1 MSGRLKQTFLAFE
14 AAHYRRYFVANTI
27 SSFGTWMQRLGISWL
42 VYRLTGSA
50 NWLAII
56 TFAGWFSSFLLMP
69 YAGAVLDGGH
79 RRKILVFSQILGFG
93 QAMTMAVLTL
103 TGHISVLWIF
113 FLSLLLGMTN
123 AFDMPGRHSFINDM
137 FNDRRMLANAIAL
150 NSTGFNMARMVGP
163 ALAGIIVAVYGEG
176 ICFLLNSFSYL
187 PFAWV
192 LATMTLERENIGQVA
207 AGAVGKESESFMVRI
222 IDGLRYSYRHKL
234 IFPMLVLLGVSSFMG
249 MSVHMVLFPVIADR
263 MLGGGATTLGYL
275 TGAMGF
281 GAIIAA
287 LGLASRRKLE
297 GIQRL
302 PPAAFMI
309 YGISTIAMAY
319 CKSLFAAMPFA
330 ALMGAC
336 IVMGWSSSNTLLQT
350 ITERDK
356 ISRVMSLSSM
366 SFTGMSPA
374 GGLFMGWLSTQTSTP
389 TAMVVGGVFCIISS
403 LSCAM
408 RIRHIRPEFN
418 K

>member
-1 MSGRLKQTFLAFE
+1 MKARFTDIFIAFE

-42 VYRLTGSA
+42 VYRLTDSA
-50 NWLAII
+50 NWLAVI
-56 TFAGWFSSFLLMP
+56 TFVGWFSSFLLMP
-69 YAGAVLDGGH
+69 YAGAVLDGG
-79 RRKILVFSQILGFG
+79 RRRQILVASQIIGFSQ
-93 QAMTMAVLTL
+93 AMVMALLTFSGDINVWWVL
-103 TGHISVLWIF
+103 

-123 AFDMPGRHSFINDM
+123 AFDMPGRQSFINEM
-137 FNDRRMLANAIAL
+137 FDDGRMLANAIAM

-163 ALAGIIVAVYGEG
+163 AIAGLIVATWGEG
-176 ICFLLNSFSYL
+176 VCFLINSLSFI

-192 LATMTLERENIGQVA
+192 LASMHLPDEN
-207 AGAVGKESESFMVRI
+207 AGNRSQARADENFRTRI
-222 IDGLRYSYRHKL
+222 IEGLRYSRRHNL
-234 IFPMLVLLGVSSFMG
+234 INPMLMLLAVSSFMG

-281 GAIIAA
+281 GAILAA
-287 LGLASRRKLE
+287 LGLAARRRLD

-302 PPAAFMI
+302 PPAAFAV
-309 YGISTIAMAY
+309 YGIAAIALAH
-319 CKSLFAAMPFA
+319 CRSLWAAMPFA
-330 ALMGAC
+330 AFMGAC
-336 IVMGWSSSNTLLQT
+336 IVLGWSSSNTLLQT

-366 SFTGMSPA
+366 SFTGMSPI
-374 GGLFMGWLSTQTSTP
+374 GGLFMGWLATRTSTE
-389 TAMVVGGVFCIISS
+389 TAIQVGGIFCIVAA

-408 RIRHIRPEFN
+408 RIRHIRPEFQ